1 MMSNFQIQLFSHT
14 SGFIGSNPCAAQVA
28 VLVEK
33 LPFPESPQD
42 IESGI
47 ELVRIGVAR
56 INCKWIES
64 TRELSLAT
72 SHSLLSVINYDT
84 LREVTMSRRSIT
96 LSKLA
101 KLSFAHQLSSQ
112 N

>member
-72 SHSLLSVINYDT
+72 SHSLLSVMNCDT
-84 LREVTMSRRSIT
+84 SREVLMREKPTI

-101 KLSFAHQLSSQ
+101 KLSFVHQVSS
-112 N
+112 